1 MLKPSLDD
9 LLKSSLRSI
18 LKNKGRTI
26 LTSLG
31 IIIGVTSV
39 ILLTS
44 IGNGLKSYIS
54 DQFES
59 LGSNTIFVSPGK
71 IFDDKGGFSSSS
83 GPSSRF
89 ISTTFNQSDITN
101 LKRALRNCTIVPI
114 SIASVDL
121 KSSKITKTNITVIG
135 STYQYAANANYLPSS
150 GNGRSFTKEEEDKKS
165 DVIVLGHGLA
175 DDLFPSGSALNKKIV
190 VKSKNMKIIGILD
203 KKGGS
208 FGGPDVDQYAFT
220 PLGNVFD
227 FTGSQDINQILIK
240 TPNKDLVPEIKID
253 TEKVMLKKFN
263 KDAFTVFD
271 SSQLLSSINTI
282 IGTLTV
288 ALAGIAAISLIVG
301 GIGIM
306 NIMLVTVTE
315 RTREIGLRKAIG
327 AYPSAILIQFLIEAI
342 ILSSIGGT
350 IGITLG
356 WLGTLAINQFFP
368 ASLTFGSV
376 FLAFG
381 VSFLVGI
388 VFGVAPAR
396 RASRLSPIEA
406 LRYE

>member
-9 LLKSSLRSI
+9 LIKSSVRSI

-44 IGNGLKSYIS
+44 IGNGLKIYIS

-59 LGSNTIFVSPGK
+59 LGANSIFVAPGK
-71 IFDDKGGFSSSS
+71 IFNDKGGFNSA
-83 GPSSRF
+83 GGGGQF
-89 ISTTFNQSDITN
+89 VSTTFSLTDVSD
-101 LKRALRNCTIVPI
+101 LRRRLRGNAVIPVAI
-114 SIASVDL
+114 STVTV
-121 KSSKITKTNITVIG
+121 KSSKITKTDVFFLGT
-135 STYQYAANANYLPSS
+135 TYQYATGANEIPSE
-150 GNGRSFTKEEEDKKS
+150 GNGRWFTKEEEDKKS
-165 DVIVLGHGLA
+165 DVVVLGYTIA
-175 DDLFPSGSALNKKIV
+175 NDLFPAGNALGKKII

-203 KKGGS
+203 KRGGS
-208 FGGPDVDQYAFT
+208 FGGPDVDAQIFT
-220 PLGNVFD
+220 PIANVFD
-227 FTGSQDINQILIK
+227 VSGSQKIQRILIK
-240 TPNKDLVPEIKID
+240 TPDKDSVSQTKID
-253 TEKVMLKKFN
+253 VNNILLKKFD

-271 SSQLLSSINTI
+271 SSQLLSSINSI

-306 NIMLVTVTE
+306 NIMLVTVSE

-327 AYPSAILIQFLIEAI
+327 AYPRAILIQFLIEAV
-342 ILSSIGGT
+342 ILSCLGGLIGV
-350 IGITLG
+350 ILG
-356 WLGTLAINQFFP
+356 QMGALAINKFFP
-368 ASLTFGSV
+368 ARVTFNSV
-376 FLAFG
+376 ALAFG
-381 VSFLVGI
+381 VSALVGI
-388 VFGVAPAR
+388 IFGVAPAR
-396 RASRLSPIEA
+396 KASRLSPIEA